1 MEEQTDT
8 EQTRRA
14 LRPLPEGYE
23 LNEHGLAVPTFR
35 TLQNV
40 LGRATNMN
48 DFFGKNG
55 LLAELF
61 KTTIESAMEAEMEGT
76 LGYPKHMKTG
86 PPNHRNGYNK
96 KQLKTSIGPVQIA
109 VPRNRQA
116 EYEPQIVK
124 KHQTRANDL
133 EEKIITMYAYGNTT
147 RDIQSQ
153 LEEMY
158 GIEVSPEYISNAV
171 DKITPLVR
179 EWQSRPLNKTYAIVY
194 LDAVHFKIRD
204 NGKIAAKAI
213 NVALGI
219 DLEGQKEVLG
229 IYISENEGAK
239 FWMQALTDLKQ
250 RGVQDILI
258 ACVDGL
264 SGFKEAI
271 EAVFPE
277 TLIQRCVIHQIRRS
291 LSYVSWKHK
300 KEFMADLKTVYQA
313 LNEEAA
319 MENFLNFK
327 DKWQD
332 QYTIAVRGWE
342 DNWNEL
348 MTYMK
353 FSPEIRRLIYTT
365 NILENLNRHFRKLTK
380 NRLIFP
386 NDESALKALFL
397 GIERLSE
404 RWTAPVRD
412 WGKILNQLAIHFDGR
427 I

>member
-1 MEEQTDT
+1 MLEQTNPKPP
-8 EQTRRA
+8 RR
-14 LRPLPEGYE
+14 LIPPGYE
-23 LNEHGLAVPTFR
+23 LNEHGLAVPTME

-40 LGRATNMN
+40 LGEAKNLN
-48 DFFGKNG
+48 DFFGREG
-55 LLAELF
+55 LLARLL
-61 KTTIESAMEAEMEGT
+61 KTTIESAMEAEMSGT

-86 PPNHRNGYNK
+86 TPNHRNGYNT
-96 KQLKTSIGPVQIA
+96 KQLKTSLGEIGIS
-109 VPRNRQA
+109 VPRDRQA

-124 KHQTRANDL
+124 KHQTKANDL
-133 EEKIITMYAYGNTT
+133 EQKIIAMYAYGNTT

-153 LEEMY
+153 LAEMY

-171 DKITPLVR
+171 DKISPLVR
-179 EWQSRPLNKTYAIVY
+179 EWQSRPLSAIYPIVY

-204 NGKIAAKAI
+204 NGKISSKAI

-219 DLEGQKEVLG
+219 DIEGRKEVLG

-239 FWMQALTDLKQ
+239 FWMQALTDLQQ
-250 RGVQDILI
+250 RGVKDILI

-271 EAVFPE
+271 AAVFPQ

-291 LSYVSWKHK
+291 LSYVGWKHK
-300 KEFMADLKTVYQA
+300 KEFMADLKRVYQA
-313 LNEEAA
+313 LNEEMA
-319 MENFLNFK
+319 MDSFLQMK
-327 DKWQD
+327 AKWHD
-332 QYTIAVRGWE
+332 QYAIAIRGWE

-348 MTYMK
+348 LAYMK

-386 NDESALKALFL
+386 NDESALRALFL

-404 RWTAPVRD
+404 RWTAQTRD
-412 WGKILNQLAIHFDGR
+412 WGKILNQLAIHFHDR

>member
-1 MEEQTDT
+1 MSEQTNPKPIG
-8 EQTRRA
+8 RSVPR
-14 LRPLPEGYE
+14 GYE
-23 LNEHGLAVPTFR
+23 LNEHGLTVPTME

-40 LGRATNMN
+40 LGEAKNLN
-48 DFFGKNG
+48 DFFGREG
-55 LLAELF
+55 LLARLL
-61 KTTIESAMEAEMEGT
+61 KTTIESAMEAEMTGT

-86 PPNHRNGYNK
+86 APNQRNGYNTK
-96 KQLKTSIGPVQIA
+96 RLKTSIGEVGIS
-109 VPRNRQA
+109 VPRDRQA
-116 EYEPQIVK
+116 EYQPQIVK
-124 KHQTRANDL
+124 KHQTKTNDL
-133 EEKIITMYAYGNTT
+133 EQKIIAMYAYGNTT

-153 LEEMY
+153 LAEMY

-171 DKITPLVR
+171 DKITPIVR
-179 EWQSRPLNKTYAIVY
+179 EWQSRPLSKTYVIVY

-204 NGKIAAKAI
+204 NGKIGSKAI
-213 NVALGI
+213 NVALGV
-219 DLEGQKEVLG
+219 DTEGHKEVLG

-239 FWMQALTDLKQ
+239 FWMQALTDLQQ
-250 RGVQDILI
+250 RGVKDILI

-271 EAVFPE
+271 TAVFPE

-300 KEFMADLKTVYQA
+300 KEFMADLKGVYQA

-319 MENFLNFK
+319 MDSFLQMK
-327 DKWQD
+327 AKWHD
-332 QYTIAVRGWE
+332 QYAIAIRGWE
-342 DNWNEL
+342 ENWNEL
-348 MTYMK
+348 MAYMK

-404 RWTAPVRD
+404 RWTAQIRD
-412 WGKILNQLAIHFDGR
+412 WGKILNQLSIHFHDR